1 MAAHGVKL
9 VDEIDA
15 LDRLAMACPAL
26 PLCGLAMTEAE
37 RIMPEYTTRLRAQL
51 CRQGLGSEDIM
62 IRMTGCPNGCARP
75 YMAELAF
82 VGDGQSSYQ
91 LWLGGSPNLD
101 GRTGYPLMDKM
112 KDEKMEETLAPIFA
126 YWKEARQ
133 SGEAF
138 GDFTH
143 RVGKDAILA
152 YMDSYTVTEADLAGP
167 VDAADAESDSDVSV
181 APVMTQDELRAEMG
195 KGGAKD
201 DLACEIDKLEY
212 LQVMPE
218 CRDEP
223 AAAKVSPAA
232 MTTPAPVPA
241 ALAPLNG
248 SVPADAKISDVSGFR
263 MFKGNLAQ
271 WRVRWAADGAESW
284 ETFDK
289 LDSDVT
295 RERGRAL
302 QAAA

>member
-1 MAAHGVKL
+1 
-9 VDEIDA
+9 
-15 LDRLAMACPAL
+15 
-26 PLCGLAMTEAE
+26 
-37 RIMPEYTTRLRAQL
+37 
-51 CRQGLGSEDIM
+51 
-62 IRMTGCPNGCARP
+62 
-75 YMAELAF
+75 
-82 VGDGQSSYQ
+82 
-91 LWLGGSPNLD
+91 
-101 GRTGYPLMDKM
+101 
-112 KDEKMEETLAPIFA
+112 
-126 YWKEARQ
+126 
-133 SGEAF
+133 
-138 GDFTH
+138 
-143 RVGKDAILA
+143 
-152 YMDSYTVTEADLAGP
+152 
-167 VDAADAESDSDVSV
+167 
-181 APVMTQDELRAEMG
+181 MG